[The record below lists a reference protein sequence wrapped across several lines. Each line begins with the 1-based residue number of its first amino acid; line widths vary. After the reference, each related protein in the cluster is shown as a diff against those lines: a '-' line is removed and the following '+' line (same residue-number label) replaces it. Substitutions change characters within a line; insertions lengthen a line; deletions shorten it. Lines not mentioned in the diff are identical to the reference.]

1 MSQGSFLEALKT
13 YLQRL
18 TQQKPSAEAEESSI
32 DPVWARNLLLRTLS
46 KVEEG
51 DADRHYSPEELD
63 CQLDDWQ
70 QGDRVVVFARHLAR
84 LLKHGL
90 VPGASRSTL
99 EELIE
104 LGLARWFHLPRELP
118 SRVMTSQLDRLVD
131 EAKTLA
137 WQSSQVFVGMDV
149 VRYAK
154 SNRLT
159 VMQEDRIR
167 PSRLAEVLQHLE
179 GRDAVRW
186 LLQVESQ
193 QALGQFDPDRLSREA
208 ALELLRTHSWLKN
221 HSYDDSSDCPCSL
234 ETAERLHGVGI
245 LQVIEVADD
254 IFEWSVSVLGKE
266 LLSEVIEPNRTPLAL
281 LAASLCSDFMASAMT
296 VTTGNQVAFHSSA
309 AEATT
314 HQARMVAH
322 EVRNA
327 LLPVQ
332 AAFDSLCREV
342 LTLPPSEVLAR
353 RRKTIDEGVRGA
365 LQFTK
370 KLLQTAELGAR
381 PPQPFEAVQAI
392 GEVVE
397 ALASTTQIALS
408 GPQGMV
414 LPLLHGRR
422 EDFVLA
428 VRNLIQNAIEH
439 GGPKLRRVVVAM
451 ELEPAQ
457 DAIRLTVDD
466 DGQGV
471 EPAERERIF
480 DEGFTNKPGGTGIG
494 LSSAKQVFERDFQG
508 VVVCS
513 QAPLGGARFV
523 VRLPLV
529 SGGPRF
535 SQKEIKR

>member
-32 DPVWARNLLLRTLS
+32 DPVWARNLLLRTLER
-46 KVEEG
+46 VEKRESSFPN
-51 DADRHYSPEELD
+51 ALATIV
-63 CQLDDWQ
+63 QWNNDWQ
-70 QGDRVVVFARHLAR
+70 QGDRVVVFARELAR
-84 LLKHGL
+84 LLRQSLAPTMDNAGL
-90 VPGASRSTL
+90 R
-99 EELIE
+99 ELVE
-104 LGLARWFHLPRELP
+104 LGLARLFALPGELT
-118 SRVMTSQLDRLVD
+118 SRVQTAQLDRLSN
-131 EAKTLA
+131 EAKRLA
-137 WQSSQVFVGMDV
+137 WQTAQVFVGMDV
-149 VRYAK
+149 VHYAK
-154 SNRLT
+154 ANRLT
-159 VMQEDRIR
+159 VRKDGRMQVSPLGQVI
-167 PSRLAEVLQHLE
+167 QHLE

-186 LLQVESQ
+186 LLQVEVQ
-193 QALGQFDPDRLSREA
+193 QSLGPSDPDRLSIDGAKLLLACPKWIEDTASDEYAGPCHHITQFRMRQFGILTVDDADSVREFWF
-208 ALELLRTHSWLKN
+208 LSSLGQELL
-221 HSYDDSSDCPCSL
+221 
-234 ETAERLHGVGI
+234 EEVVGEN
-245 LQVIEVADD
+245 Q
-254 IFEWSVSVLGKE
+254 
-266 LLSEVIEPNRTPLAL
+266 TPLSL
-281 LAASLCSDFMASAMT
+281 LAKSLCSDLVSSAVETIHKPMAIT
-296 VTTGNQVAFHSSA
+296 SSA

-365 LQFTK
+365 LQFTRT
-370 KLLQTAELGAR
+370 LLQTAELGAR

-422 EDFVLA
+422 EHFVLG

-471 EPAERERIF
+471 EPAKRERIF

-494 LSSAKQVFERDFQG
+494 LSSVKQVFERDFQG

-535 SQKEIKR
+535 GQKEIKR

>member
-18 TQQKPSAEAEESSI
+18 TQPSAEAEDSSI
-32 DPVWARNLLLRTLS
+32 DPVWARTLLLRTLN
-46 KVEEG
+46 KVEAG
-51 DADRHYSPEELD
+51 DADRLCSPEELD
-63 CQLDDWQ
+63 RQLDDWQ
-70 QGDRVVVFARHLAR
+70 QGDRVVLFARQLAR

-90 VPGASRSTL
+90 VPGANRPTL

-159 VMQEDRIR
+159 VMQDGRIR

-193 QALGQFDPDRLSREA
+193 QALGQFDPERLSREA
-208 ALELLRTHSWLKN
+208 ASALLRTHSWVD
-221 HSYDDSSDCPCSL
+221 SDYDDSSCCPCSL
-234 ETAERLHGVGI
+234 ETAERLHGVGV
-245 LQVIEVADD
+245 LDVVEVADD

-281 LAASLCSDFMASAMT
+281 LAASLCRDFMTSAMN
-296 VTTGNQVAFHSSA
+296 VTTDNQVVLNSSA

-314 HQARMVAH
+314 NQARMVAH

-332 AAFDSLCREV
+332 AALDSLYREV

-365 LQFTK
+365 LQFTRT
-370 KLLQTAELGAR
+370 LLQTAELGAR

-397 ALASTTQIALS
+397 ALASTTQIVLS

-422 EDFVLA
+422 EHFVLA

-466 DGQGV
+466 DGRGV

-480 DEGFTNKPGGTGIG
+480 DEGFSNKPGGTGIG
-494 LSSAKQVFERDFQG
+494 LSSVKQVFERDFQG

-523 VRLPLV
+523 VRLPLS

>member
-32 DPVWARNLLLRTLS
+32 DPVWARNLLLRTLER
-46 KVEEG
+46 VEKGESSHPNAVG
-51 DADRHYSPEELD
+51 AVV
-63 CQLDDWQ
+63 QWNDDWQ
-70 QGDRVVVFARHLAR
+70 QGDRVVVFARQLAR
-84 LLKHGL
+84 LLKQSLASTMNNAELREL
-90 VPGASRSTL
+90 VA
-99 EELIE
+99 I
-104 LGLARWFHLPRELP
+104 GLARLFDLPEKLS
-118 SRVMTSQLDRLVD
+118 SRIQTAQLDRLTN

-137 WQSSQVFVGMDV
+137 WQAAQVFVGMDV
-149 VRYAK
+149 VHYAK
-154 SNRLT
+154 ANRLT
-159 VMQEDRIR
+159 VRKEGRMQVSPLGQVI
-167 PSRLAEVLQHLE
+167 QHLE

-186 LLQVESQ
+186 LLQVEVQ
-193 QALGQFDPDRLSREA
+193 QSLGLSDPDRLSLDGAKLFLAFPKWTEA
-208 ALELLRTHSWLKN
+208 VAPGEYAGPCHHITQFRMSEFGILTIDGFGNGHEGWSLSAFGQELL
-221 HSYDDSSDCPCSL
+221 
-234 ETAERLHGVGI
+234 EEVVGEN
-245 LQVIEVADD
+245 Q
-254 IFEWSVSVLGKE
+254 
-266 LLSEVIEPNRTPLAL
+266 TPLSL
-281 LAASLCSDFMASAMT
+281 LAKSLCSDLVSSAVEAIHKPM
-296 VTTGNQVAFHSSA
+296 VLNSSA

-314 HQARMVAH
+314 NQARMVAH

-332 AAFDSLCREV
+332 AALDSLYREV

-397 ALASTTQIALS
+397 ALASTTQIALN

-513 QAPLGGARFV
+513 QASLGGARFV
-523 VRLPLV
+523 VRLPLS

>member
-1 MSQGSFLEALKT
+1 MSHGSFLEALKT

-18 TQQKPSAEAEESSI
+18 TQPQPSAEADESSI

-46 KVEEG
+46 TVEAG

-70 QGDRVVVFARHLAR
+70 QGDRVVVFARQLAR

-90 VPGASRSTL
+90 VPGANRAML

-118 SRVMTSQLDRLVD
+118 SHVMTSQLDRLVD

-159 VMQEDRIR
+159 VMQDGRPR

-208 ALELLRTHSWLKN
+208 AFALLRAHSWMDN
-221 HSYDDSSDCPCSL
+221 DSYDDGSDCPCSL
-234 ETAERLHGVGI
+234 NIADRLYGMGI
-245 LQVIEVADD
+245 LEVESITDVLSQ
-254 IFEWSVSVLGKE
+254 WSVSALGQE

-281 LAASLCSDFMASAMT
+281 LAASLCSDFMTSAMN
-296 VTTGNQVAFHSSA
+296 VTIGSQMAFHSSA

-314 HQARMVAH
+314 NQARMVAH

-327 LLPVQ
+327 LVPVQ
-332 AAFDSLCREV
+332 AALDSLYREV

-353 RRKTIDEGVRGA
+353 RRKTIDDGVRGA

-370 KLLQTAELGAR
+370 TLLQTAELGAK

-392 GEVVE
+392 GEVVD
-397 ALASTTQIALS
+397 ALAPTTQIALS
-408 GPQGMV
+408 GPQGTV

-422 EDFVLA
+422 EHFVLA

-439 GGPKLRRVVVAM
+439 GGSELRRVVVTM
-451 ELEPAQ
+451 ELEPTQ

-466 DGQGV
+466 DGRGV

-480 DEGFTNKPGGTGIG
+480 DEGVTNKPNGTGIG
-494 LSSAKQVFERDFQG
+494 LSSVKQVFERDFQG

-513 QAPLGGARFV
+513 RAPLGGARFV
-523 VRLPLV
+523 VRLPLA
-529 SGGPRF
+529 SGGLRF
-535 SQKEIKR
+535 SQKEFKR